1 LILGSLEA
9 GFPASFFSYYLLIM
23 HILSDFDAE
32 LISGGFAFPSAA
44 NIALGIN
51 VSPITI
57 VTPITQVNTV
67 ATTAVLAG
75 ILDNVNLAV
84 SNTAFNFAT
93 V

>member
-1 LILGSLEA
+1 
-9 GFPASFFSYYLLIM
+9 
-23 HILSDFDAE
+23 
-32 LISGGFAFPSAA
+32 
-44 NIALGIN
+44 
-51 VSPITI
+51 
-57 VTPITQVNTV
+57 VNTV

>member
-1 LILGSLEA
+1 LILGSLGA
-9 GFPASFFSYYLLIM
+9 GFLASFFSYYYLTM

-32 LISGGFAFPSAA
+32 LIVGGFAFPSAA
-44 NIALGIN
+44 NIALSIS
-51 VSPITI
+51 VSP
-57 VTPITQVNTV
+57 VTLVAPITQVNTV
-67 ATTAVLAG
+67 ATAAVLAG

>member
-1 LILGSLEA
+1 
-9 GFPASFFSYYLLIM
+9 M

-32 LISGGFAFPSAA
+32 LISGGFAFPSASSLT
-44 NIALGIN
+44 LGIN

-75 ILDNVNLAV
+75 ILDNVNLAL
-84 SNTAFNFAT
+84 SNTAFNFAA

>member
-1 LILGSLEA
+1 MQL
-9 GFPASFFSYYLLIM
+9 
-23 HILSDFDAE
+23 LSDFDAE
-32 LISGGFAFPSAA
+32 IISGGFVFPSAA
-44 NIALGIN
+44 NIALSIN
-51 VSPITI
+51 VSPATF
-57 VTPITQVNTV
+57 VAPITQVNTV